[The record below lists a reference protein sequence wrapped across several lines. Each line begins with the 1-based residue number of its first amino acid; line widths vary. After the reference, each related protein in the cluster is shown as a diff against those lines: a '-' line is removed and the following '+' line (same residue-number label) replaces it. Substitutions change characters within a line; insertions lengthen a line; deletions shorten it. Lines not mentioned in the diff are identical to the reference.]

1 MEESGRTD
9 NQRLDA
15 EPVKRQLG
23 DKVFD
28 LKPQMHS
35 KGRKFRKA
43 YEELQERLVA
53 TNSIS
58 ATDEMIDL
66 IFEYDKGL
74 ADERGWIED
83 NATDD
88 QLVEAFATIY
98 GFVMT
103 PFTARLPRALAK
115 AQGIDEAEMKRL
127 IAGAE
132 KP

>member
-1 MEESGRTD
+1 MEGERTD
-9 NQRLDA
+9 NQIFDR
-15 EPVKRQLG
+15 EPVEKPIG
-23 DKVFD
+23 DRVFV

-35 KGRKFRKA
+35 KGRRFRKA

-53 TNSIS
+53 TSSIS

-66 IFEYDKGL
+66 IYEYDKSL
-74 ADERGWIED
+74 ADDREWIED

-103 PFTARLPRALAK
+103 PFTVRLPRALAK
-115 AQGIDEAEMKRL
+115 VQGIDEAEMKRL
-127 IAGAE
+127 IAEAGNR
-132 KP
+132 